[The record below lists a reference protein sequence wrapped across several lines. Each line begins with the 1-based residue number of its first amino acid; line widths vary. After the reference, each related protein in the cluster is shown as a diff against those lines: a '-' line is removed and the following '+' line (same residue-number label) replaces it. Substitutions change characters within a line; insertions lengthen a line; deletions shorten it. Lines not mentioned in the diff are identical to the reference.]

1 MLASCCTPRFISR
14 EPLHRRSPTRLIFEI
29 DMGKRLS
36 VGVKNKGQSRLKRM
50 MQLASMRARARAP
63 WGLSGKVHVSPRP
76 SDSVARLSEKVRAV
90 RSGDET
96 GTER

>member
-1 MLASCCTPRFISR
+1 
-14 EPLHRRSPTRLIFEI
+14 
-29 DMGKRLS
+29 MGKRLS

-50 MQLASMRARARAP
+50 MQLVCARVRVRH
-63 WGLSGKVHVSPRP
+63 GVLVGKCTYRRGPATRWL
-76 SDSVARLSEKVRAV
+76 AYREKVRAV